1 MLADQMGIGG
11 ACCGVFNRLSHKLL
25 LSAIETE
32 CNNSRHPVRVFLEEK
47 LGLPA
52 DLKLAWADHLFVKP
66 PWPLLVCSS
75 PILSPRPKDWDAN
88 VQVMGPLILPG
99 DLTTKK
105 KPPDAALVA
114 FLQQGGAPVYIG
126 WGSMICKSPEHM
138 AELAIRALYE
148 TGERGIVF
156 SGYAGVSAA
165 SLDASAPDYD
175 AVQAYATEHIYFG
188 NDLNHEWLFPQ
199 CKMTVH
205 HGGSGTTHAA
215 LRSGRPTVVTPVWL
229 DQFTY
234 RRLVVKA
241 GVGVGAKQLHK
252 LRVAE
257 LAAAIRSI
265 TPEMEAR
272 AEEMGRRARDE
283 DGAAA
288 VVRTVEAFLREK
300 VATGAWVDD
309 FQVRVVGAYERV

>member
-1 MLADQMGIGG
+1 MPMTRIPLASSSSSEYRCIISQKWRYSASARRRVI
-11 ACCGVFNRLSHKLL
+11 ALSTVWSPPCTSAYANTCSALQ
-25 LSAIETE
+25 LSSA
-32 CNNSRHPVRVFLEEK
+32 S
-47 LGLPA
+47 
-52 DLKLAWADHLFVKP
+52 
-66 PWPLLVCSS
+66 
-75 PILSPRPKDWDAN
+75 
-88 VQVMGPLILPG
+88 
-99 DLTTKK
+99 
-105 KPPDAALVA
+105 
-114 FLQQGGAPVYIG
+114 
-126 WGSMICKSPEHM
+126 
-138 AELAIRALYE
+138 
-148 TGERGIVF
+148 
-156 SGYAGVSAA
+156 VSAMA
-165 SLDASAPDYD
+165 PSARAEYSLCSG
-175 AVQAYATEHIYFG
+175 VQRRSCSPSMPFQRRQRLYFG
-188 NDLNHEWLFPQ
+188 DDLPHEWLFPR

-300 VATGAWVDD
+300 VATGEWRDD
-309 FQVRVVGAYERV
+309 FQERVVGARTSGCDGLFVLSSLSVRREPVVDDAGGVVVRAADEAEAAGSSARQTTVTGPK